1 MQPTGNSAA
10 FRAEL
15 QELNERF
22 ENLKPEVELTVRDPE
37 LGVTGHLV
45 VWSTL
50 ASRKGPLG
58 ACGKGGTRLTP
69 TVDINELK
77 MLSRIQTLKNAA
89 AGLALGGAK
98 SGLAADPNEPGFEKK
113 YRRFVK
119 LLQPMLRENGGP
131 WGGFGYDLGGN
142 PIHCKWACEELGSTK
157 GFTGKPVELGGT
169 DYDAEGIAGLGVAVA
184 AQTLLEV
191 KGEDPGAIT
200 CAVQGVGAM
209 GAGVIRYFS
218 ETGAMITWI
227 SDPRIEGSWHLPEG
241 LPVKLRD
248 LLAKMDFAGA
258 LQELKA
264 GGYTRH
270 GLEDVLYQSVDVLF
284 PCAVQEVLHKDNQA
298 RIQARYVVEGAN
310 NPLTAEC
317 RTALHDRGVLVVP
330 DFIANAGGVIAA
342 YVELI
347 STVSDEENARTRA
360 KVSESKTMTRTKIA
374 ENVRQ
379 MMDLVGRYGVE
390 PVEAGRYIAFKR
402 IFA

>member
-15 QELNERF
+15 QELTTRF

-50 ASRKGPLG
+50 AARKGPLG

-69 TVDINELK
+69 TVDVAELK

-113 YRRFVK
+113 YRRFVQ
-119 LLQPMLRENGGP
+119 LLKPMLRENGGL

-142 PIHCKWACEELGSTK
+142 PIHCKWACEELGSTT

-191 KGEDPGAIT
+191 KKEDLGAIT

-218 ETGAMITWI
+218 ETGATICWI
-227 SDPRIEGSWHLPEG
+227 SDPRIEGTWHLPEG
-241 LPVKLRD
+241 LTPSLRD
-248 LLAKMDFAGA
+248 TLSRMDFAAA
-258 LQELKA
+258 LAELKA
-264 GGYTRH
+264 GGYTCL
-270 GLEDVLYQSVDVLF
+270 GLEDVLYQAVDVLF
-284 PCAVQEVLHKDNQA
+284 PCAVQEVLHKDNQP

-317 RTALHDRGVLVVP
+317 RTALHERGVLVVP

-342 YVELI
+342 YVEMV
-347 STVSDEENARTRA
+347 STVDNEENARTRA
-360 KVSESKTMTRTKIA
+360 KVSEAKTVTRTKIA

-379 MMDLVGRYGVE
+379 MMDLVSRYGVE
-390 PVEAGRYIAFKR
+390 PVEASRYIAFKR

>member
-1 MQPTGNSAA
+1 MQYAENSTA

-69 TVDINELK
+69 TVDVAELK

-113 YRRFVK
+113 YRRFVQ
-119 LLQPMLRENGGP
+119 LLKPMLRENGGP

-142 PIHCKWACEELGSTK
+142 PIHCKWACDELGSTK
-157 GFTGKPVELGGT
+157 GFTGKPVEMGGT
-169 DYDAEGIAGLGVAVA
+169 DYDAEGIAGLGVAQA
-184 AQTLLEV
+184 AETLLEV
-191 KGEDPGAIT
+191 KGEDPSRIT
-200 CAVQGVGAM
+200 CAIQGAGAM

-218 ETGAMITWI
+218 ETGATICWI
-227 SDPRIEGSWHLPEG
+227 SDPRLEGTWYLPEG
-241 LPVKLRD
+241 LTQSLRD
-248 LLAKMDFAGA
+248 SLSSMDFAA
-258 LQELKA
+258 SVQELKA
-264 GGYTRH
+264 GGYRQLP
-270 GLEDVLYQSVDVLF
+270 LEDVLFQPVDLLF
-284 PCAVQEVLHKDNQA
+284 PCAVQDVLHKDNEP

-310 NPLTAEC
+310 NPLSAEC
-317 RTALHDRGVLVVP
+317 RTALHKRGVIVIP

-360 KVSESKTMTRTKIA
+360 KVSESKVMTRTKIA
-374 ENVRQ
+374 ENVKQ
-379 MMDLVGRYGVE
+379 LLELVKRFDVE
-390 PVEAGRYIAFKR
+390 PIDASRYIALKR